1 MNKQAVF
8 TFLLGIIGILSMSSA
23 VVAFSY
29 ITSVGPITKSSW
41 RLQITTLCFAGC
53 LALPIKRKSI
63 KETIKKYYLHII
75 FSGLSIGGHFVLW
88 NISMEYTSVAH
99 SLVFLYSC
107 PILLVLFYLTIK
119 KSPSKLQIS
128 GSLIGFSGLSLM
140 CFMSNS
146 SEGTT
151 WYGDLISLLGAL
163 VLCINLVLSEKP
175 MAEFPLCYLFLIHLI
190 SAIFCTVL
198 SVSLE
203 SQDRTSLISFL
214 YEFQGIYAVYLGV
227 VCGFIGNGAFYMLLK
242 RVDPFVVSVIINFDP
257 VVGSF
262 FAWLFGFLTTPGTF
276 TFVGGGLVV
285 VGNLIATKGKKVKKS
300 TVCGIRELDSGC
312 SQGASRDEME
322 CNQEG
327 EENYEKTAQVLPSC
341 IGELDLGPGGESELS
356 CSIPVRTGI
365 AEVVSESSQVN

>member
-1 MNKQAVF
+1 MNKQAVL
-8 TFLLGIIGILSMSSA
+8 TFLLGIIGIISMSSA

-53 LALPIKRKSI
+53 LALPIKRKSL
-63 KETIKKYYLHII
+63 KEAIKKFPLHITL
-75 FSGLSIGGHFVLW
+75 SGLSIGGHFVLW
-88 NISMEYTSVAH
+88 NISMEHTSVAH

-107 PILLVLFYLTIK
+107 PILLVLFYLSIK
-119 KSPSKLQIS
+119 KSPSKLQIT
-128 GSLIGFSGLSLM
+128 GSLIGFSGLILM

-203 SQDRTSLISFL
+203 SRDRASLISFL
-214 YEFQGIYAVYLGV
+214 YEFQGLYAVYLGV
-227 VCGFIGNGAFYMLLK
+227 VCGFVGNGAFYMLLK

-285 VGNLIATKGKKVKKS
+285 LGNLIATKGKKGRKS
-300 TVCGIRELDSGC
+300 ATCDVRDGEGGF
-312 SQGASRDEME
+312 SQGPSRDELE
-322 CNQEG
+322 CNQDG
-327 EENYEKTAQVLPSC
+327 EENYEKTVQVMPSC
-341 IGELDLGPGGESELS
+341 ICELESGLEDKADLS
-356 CSIPVRTGI
+356 CSIPVKTGI
-365 AEVVSESSQVN
+365 AEVVSEPCQVN